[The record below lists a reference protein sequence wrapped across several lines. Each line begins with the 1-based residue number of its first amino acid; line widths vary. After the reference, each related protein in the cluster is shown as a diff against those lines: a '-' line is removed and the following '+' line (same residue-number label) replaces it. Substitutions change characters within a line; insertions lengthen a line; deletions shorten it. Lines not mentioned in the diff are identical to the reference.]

1 MTDEERLAEFV
12 QDLYLTR
19 YNRQLA
25 STATSDTDYVDERN
39 KVIRWANMFADEIEQ
54 ETDSNGMPM
63 NWNFMR
69 EDNRDLGEVL
79 AAGTSF
85 SLPAGVLRLVIDED
99 RPLTLEYDGAII
111 ARFEVVD
118 ANQITRRNDVTGD
131 RVSVVGSTLVF
142 SRAFKDEEI
151 GAHVVAD
158 VLNSIPRLTVTPAA
172 DASLITTIKPY
183 QLLILGVCKN
193 ATLPDIVQGGL
204 SPSFAQKYSD
214 LLDQVK
220 INNNAS
226 STADTY
232 VGDDYGYIGGIGF

>member
-1 MTDEERLAEFV
+1 MTDEERIAEFV

-25 STATSDTDYVDERN
+25 STATSDTDYVEERN

-69 EDNRDLGEVL
+69 NDNVDLGEIL
-79 AAGTSF
+79 AIGTSF
-85 SLPAGVLRLVIDED
+85 SLPAGVLRLVVDED
-99 RPLTLEYDGAII
+99 RPLTLEYDGAIV

-118 ANQITRRNDVTGD
+118 ANQITRRNDITGD

-142 SRAFKDEEI
+142 SRAFTPEEV
-151 GAHVVAD
+151 GAHVIAD
-158 VLNSIPRLTVTPAA
+158 TLESIPRLTATN
-172 DASLITTIKPY
+172 SGLITTIKPY